1 MGLRASK
8 EQEYTINCT
17 SDKKLG
23 EGMHAEV
30 YKVQKKDTQKL
41 YAAKFLKV
49 PIASISSL

>member
-8 EQEYTINCT
+8 EQEYTINRT
-17 SDKKLG
+17 SDNKLG
-23 EGMHAEV
+23 EGMYAEV

-49 PIASISSL
+49 PLSYFSP